1 MHALD
6 HRLEQLPK
14 DVALTKAAV
23 AIDRESRVM
32 EYLVVESEATEPTI
46 GEVKLDGYCYG
57 HPQHEF
63 RTIEGRPASL

>member
-1 MHALD
+1 MTLASTANSSPLTSLASMHALD

-32 EYLVVESEATEPTI
+32 GYLVVESEATEPTI
-46 GEVKLDGYCYG
+46 GEVKL
-57 HPQHEF
+57 ELL
-63 RTIEGRPASL
+63 A

>member
-32 EYLVVESEATEPTI
+32 GYLVVESEATESTI
-46 GEVKLDGYCYG
+46 GEVKL
-57 HPQHEF
+57 ELL
-63 RTIEGRPASL
+63 A